1 MLAAGHRC
9 GVADP
14 PPAEHIHGIDP
25 PRLVWFGE
33 SAAAHRSQ
41 QRTSARAWRVGV
53 DLWEFGERKKKEG
66 QKVEGQHASH
76 STGYTEHH
84 VAVPEAAT

>member
-1 MLAAGHRC
+1 MLAAGQCC

-53 DLWEFGERKKKEG
+53 DLWGKKEKEG
-66 QKVEGQHASH
+66 QKVEGQHAGH
-76 STGYTEHH
+76 SIGYREYH
-84 VAVPEAAT
+84 VAGPKAAT